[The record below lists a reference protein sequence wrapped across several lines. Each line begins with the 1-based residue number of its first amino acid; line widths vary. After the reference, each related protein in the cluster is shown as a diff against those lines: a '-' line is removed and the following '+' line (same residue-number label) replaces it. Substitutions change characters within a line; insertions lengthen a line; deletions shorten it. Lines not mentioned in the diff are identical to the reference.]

1 MQYIRPEL
9 SYTIWFSQR
18 TGSTLL
24 CRALQSLGI
33 AGKPSEWLYPKAT
46 SDLLDGYQLNS
57 YVELQQKLWQ
67 LGTTPN
73 GVFGIKTGA
82 CEPYLSKI
90 INTFKQ
96 FPGCEPQF
104 NRVEVW
110 HNALLGARS
119 LAPFVALKE
128 TPSDNAGSHRFP
140 NCKHIYMTRRNKV
153 RLAVSWWKAIQ
164 SQEWHCERGKLPIA
178 ADLKDKYS
186 YEAIAHLFA
195 ECSMREAA
203 IQEFFNEGAIIP
215 LTIVYEDFIL
225 SYETTLRNILDYL
238 GLPNAQNIS
247 IPLPPLQQLSD
258 DLSEEW
264 VQRFRSERQQGWIN
278 FW

>member
-1 MQYIRPEL
+1 MLEAQIYWQLMQYIRPKL
-9 SYTIWFSQR
+9 SYKIWFGQR

-24 CRALQSLGI
+24 CLALQSLGI
-33 AGKPSEWLYPKAT
+33 AGKPSEWLYPKAA
-46 SDLLDGYQLNS
+46 SDLLNEYQLDS

-73 GVFGIKTGA
+73 GVFGVKRA
-82 CEPYLSKI
+82 CEPYLSEI
-90 INTFKQ
+90 IDTFKQ
-96 FPGCEPQF
+96 FPGCEPRY
-104 NRVEVW
+104 NRVEIW
-110 HNALLGARS
+110 QNAL
-119 LAPFVALKE
+119 
-128 TPSDNAGSHRFP
+128 P

-164 SQEWHCERGKLPIA
+164 SQEWHRERGKLPVA
-178 ADLKDKYS
+178 AELKDKYS

-203 IQEFFNEGAIIP
+203 IQEFFSEGAIVP

-225 SYETTLRNILDYL
+225 SYEPTLRSILDYL
-238 GLPNAQNIS
+238 GIPDAQELP

-258 DLSEEW
+258 DLSEVW
-264 VQRFRSERQQGWIN
+264 VQRFRRERQKGWTN